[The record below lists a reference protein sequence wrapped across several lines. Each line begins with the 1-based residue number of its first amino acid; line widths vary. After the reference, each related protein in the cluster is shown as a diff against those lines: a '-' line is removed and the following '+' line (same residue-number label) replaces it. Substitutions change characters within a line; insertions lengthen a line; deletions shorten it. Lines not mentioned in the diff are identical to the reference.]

1 MTQRLRLSFQ
11 FLPEMDSS
19 LSIMDILEVG
29 VIKEDAKDTKPE
41 TEEEQTWVPST

>member
-19 LSIMDILEVG
+19 FSIMDILEVG
-29 VIKEDAKDTKPE
+29 VIREDAEDTKPE